1 MLVAYQG
8 NLFASSTWKVSLKRV
23 SALHEQVAQH
33 EKSSL
38 WGILIKIAFSYEM
51 RRVF

>member
-33 EKSSL
+33 EKKLTMGHIYQNSIWL
-38 WGILIKIAFSYEM
+38 
-51 RRVF
+51 